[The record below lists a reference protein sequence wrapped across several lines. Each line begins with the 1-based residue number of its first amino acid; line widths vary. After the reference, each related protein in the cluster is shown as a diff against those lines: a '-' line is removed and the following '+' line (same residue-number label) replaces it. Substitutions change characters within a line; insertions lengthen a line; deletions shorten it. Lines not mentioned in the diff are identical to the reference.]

1 MHRILQKSIF
11 ILAFLLLYFLS
22 CNRSPVKILNDIS
35 SHNLKVK
42 LIPDEH
48 KIIAIDSLQIEYL
61 EQTNTVYFCL
71 HQSLQIEKI
80 CVGNQQLEY
89 EMIPRDKFAQIQF
102 SNRFNDSI
110 QANLYKVLLP
120 QTLFPKN
127 IQIWYQGVIAN
138 EHVANA
144 GISSKIPAQQKYCCI
159 EHERINLP
167 GEKFWYPSLP
177 SSKASY
183 KITSLTPTGLPV
195 RTEGSLIFHEQR
207 NDSLISI
214 WEQKIPIESIT
225 ITADDMGAHNTS
237 LKDNITEFNIYDNY
251 FASYAS
257 EEKVRNFN
265 CTRRYYLL

>member
-1 MHRILQKSIF
+1 MHKILQKSFF
-11 ILAFLLLYFLS
+11 ILAFLLLFFIS
-22 CNRSPVKILNDIS
+22 CKRSPVKILNDIS

-80 CVGNQQLEY
+80 CVGNQQLKY
-89 EMIPRDKFAQIQF
+89 EIVPRDKFDQILF

-110 QANLYKVLLP
+110 QANLYKILLP

-138 EHVANA
+138 EHYADA
-144 GISSKIPAQQKYCCI
+144 GISSNTHTQQKYCCI
-159 EHERINLP
+159 EQERINLP

-183 KITSLTPTGLPV
+183 KITSLTPAGLPV
-195 RTEGSLIFHEQR
+195 ITAGSLIFHEQR

-214 WEQKIPIESIT
+214 WEQKIPMENIT
-225 ITADDMGAHNTS
+225 ITADDMDAHNSS
-237 LKDNITEFNIYDNY
+237 LNDNFSQFNNYGNY
-251 FASYAS
+251 FASYAN
-257 EEKVRNFN
+257 EQRVRNFN
-265 CTRRYYLL
+265 YTRRYYLL